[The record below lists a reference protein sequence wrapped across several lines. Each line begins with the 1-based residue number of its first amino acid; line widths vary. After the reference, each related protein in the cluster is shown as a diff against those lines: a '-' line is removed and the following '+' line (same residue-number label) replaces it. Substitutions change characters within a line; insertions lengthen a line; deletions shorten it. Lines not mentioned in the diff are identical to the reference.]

1 MWKMKRAVFIEKLG
15 ELQRSE
21 PEVSM
26 VSSLDLGGHS
36 KYGKLLVLLTLS
48 VILQSEKTS
57 YIITFHNII

>member
-36 KYGKLLVLLTLS
+36 KYGKLLVWWTLS
-48 VILQSEKTS
+48 VQSEKTS

>member
-1 MWKMKRAVFIEKLG
+1 MWKTKRAVFIEKLG

-36 KYGKLLVLLTLS
+36 KYDKLLVLLTLS